1 MEEYND
7 DEYTS
12 KTELKRES
20 DHMRALGEKLMSLKA
35 RDLDRLPLSDRL
47 RRAID
52 ESQRITAHEARRRH
66 ASYVGKLMREDNG
79 ERVEEALSE
88 LDNPFRHRWI
98 TEWQDKLY
106 ALENSKESHSLLH
119 DLLQRYE
126 HGDRQHLRNL
136 MRNALNA
143 RCAPDA
149 NNNAKDK
156 AKRERKKLSDYINTL
171 EKQQTL

>member
-7 DEYTS
+7 DEYIS

-20 DHMRALGEKLMSLKA
+20 DHMRALGEKLMSMKA
-35 RDLDRLPLSDRL
+35 RDLNRLPLSERL

-66 ASYVGKLMREDNG
+66 ASYVGKLMREDDG
-79 ERVEEALSE
+79 DRVEAAITE
-88 LDNPFRHRWI
+88 LDNPYRHRWI

-106 ALENSKESHSLLH
+106 ALDNSKESSQLLQ
-119 DLLQRYE
+119 DLLLRYE

-136 MRNALNA
+136 VRNALNA
-143 RCAPDA
+143 RCALDA
-149 NNNAKDK
+149 DNNAKDK
-156 AKRERKKLSDYINTL
+156 AKRERKKLADYINTL
-171 EKQQTL
+171 EKQQKL